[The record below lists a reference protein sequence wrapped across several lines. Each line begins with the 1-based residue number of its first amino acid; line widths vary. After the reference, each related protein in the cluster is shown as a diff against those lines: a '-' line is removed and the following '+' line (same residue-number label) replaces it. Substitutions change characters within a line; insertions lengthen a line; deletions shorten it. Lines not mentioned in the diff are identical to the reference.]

1 MYRLYSRILFLVCLA
16 LLPSLSWAIVSD
28 NPPTV
33 PSAKN
38 VPLGKSTSVSFVWRV
53 TDTSSPGFVVTI
65 SSNSGQ
71 FCVGTVFVCTTLRT
85 VSKRLS
91 KTYTSTGTPT
101 TFSIAESILVP
112 QAVID
117 QAKKLGFSTVLYRRS
132 WTPGGTF
139 PNGAI
144 TLNITGS
151 AATGFS
157 INRQSMRFDDNS
169 IVKLLNEKE
178 SLKAKADVA
187 YNGTG
192 QLQGNW
198 EVAGPGST
206 SGKAIFRNLLTVRKY
221 LGSGDKRTLVS
232 PPLPSDRVG
241 SYMVRLRIT
250 FPAPGFETPVIRYY
264 VGTPGTQILPPQTMR
279 LGNPADR
286 SWLSKDT
293 HFNWQGIKGAK
304 HYRLEIYNKPPSIDA
319 ESTTSNAGDDQT
331 TKKPIR
337 LQGSPV
343 AGMILPAD
351 ALQTELPDS
360 ARTRLKSGS
369 WYYWRVIAVDKA
381 GKLVGI
387 SPIREMRVP

>member
-1 MYRLYSRILFLVCLA
+1 MYRLYSRILSLTCL
-16 LLPSLSWAIVSD
+16 LLASSATWAIVGD

-38 VPLGKSTSVSFVWRV
+38 VPLGKSTSISFVWRV

-91 KTYTSTGTPT
+91 VTYTSNGTPT
-101 TFSIAESILVP
+101 TFSIAESVLVP

-117 QAKKLGFSTVLYRRS
+117 QAKKLGFNTVLYRRS

-151 AATGFS
+151 AAAGFS

-169 IVKLLNEKE
+169 IIKLLNEKE
-178 SLKAKADVA
+178 SLRAKADIT
-187 YNGTG
+187 YNGSG
-192 QLQGNW
+192 QLRGKW

-206 SGKAIFRNLLTVRKY
+206 SGEAIFRNLRTVRKY
-221 LGSGDKRTLVS
+221 LGSGDKRTLIS
-232 PPLPSDRVG
+232 PPLPSDRAG
-241 SYMVRLRIT
+241 SYMVRLHIT
-250 FPAPGFETPVIRYY
+250 SPAPGFESPVIRYY
-264 VGTPGTQILPPQTMR
+264 VGAQGAQVTPPQTMR
-279 LGNPADR
+279 LGNPVDR
-286 SWLSKDT
+286 SWLTKNT
-293 HFNWQGIKGAK
+293 RFNWQGIKNTK
-304 HYRLEIYNKPPSIDA
+304 HYRLEIYHKPQATDA
-319 ESTTSNAGDDQT
+319 ESTMPNTGDNQTS
-331 TKKPIR
+331 KKPVR

-351 ALQTELPDS
+351 ALQTALPDS
-360 ARTRLKSGS
+360 ARKRLKSGS
-369 WYYWRVIAVDKA
+369 WYYWRIIAVDKT

>member
-1 MYRLYSRILFLVCLA
+1 MYRLYSRILFLACLA
-16 LLPSLSWAIVSD
+16 LASSSSWAIVSD
-28 NPPTV
+28 NPPTL

-38 VPLGKSTSVSFVWRV
+38 VPLGKSTSVSLAWRV

-85 VSKRLS
+85 VSKRLAV
-91 KTYTSTGTPT
+91 TYTSDGTPT

-117 QAKKLGFSTVLYRRS
+117 QAKKLGFNTVLYRRS

-151 AATGFS
+151 SATGFS
-157 INRQSMRFDDNS
+157 VSRQAMRFDDNS

-178 SLKAKADVA
+178 VLKAKADVN
-187 YNGTG
+187 YNGSG
-192 QLQGNW
+192 QLQAEW
-198 EVAGPGST
+198 EVAGPST
-206 SGKAIFRNLLTVRKY
+206 GAGVPIFRRIRTVRKY

-232 PPLPSDRVG
+232 PPLPSDRAG

-250 FPAPGFETPVIRYY
+250 SPAPGFESPVIRYY
-264 VGTPGTQILPPQTMR
+264 VGAQGAQVTPPQTIR
-279 LGNPADR
+279 LGNPVDR
-286 SWLSKDT
+286 IWLT
-293 HFNWQGIKGAK
+293 RNTRFNWQSIKGAK
-304 HYRLEIYNKPPSIDA
+304 HYRLEIYHKPQAIDA
-319 ESTTSNAGDDQT
+319 EGTMPNAGDDQT
-331 TKKPIR
+331 SKKPVR

-351 ALQTELPDS
+351 ALQTALPD
-360 ARTRLKSGS
+360 AVRKRLESGS
-369 WYYWRVIAVDKA
+369 WYYWRIIAVDNT